1 MTSLFYSL
9 YFILFGFFYL
19 YCELDTIL
27 LILFIILF
35 SFLCIFIVNLSS
47 TNSTVFNIMLQ
58 NFLYDLQQATINF
71 LEKILF
77 LIINWRH
84 LCVSLLTIISDEIQY
99 VMQIIILK
107 KIVNFLTYNILCNY
121 FSLIITVHIL
131 STLTKITLLIT
142 KKNNNVF

>member
-35 SFLCIFIVNLSS
+35 ASLCIFIVNLSS
-47 TNSTVFNIMLQ
+47 TNSTGFNIMLQ
-58 NFLYDLQQATINF
+58 NFLYDLQQATIGF

-77 LIINWRH
+77 
-84 LCVSLLTIISDEIQY
+84 
-99 VMQIIILK
+99 
-107 KIVNFLTYNILCNY
+107 F
-121 FSLIITVHIL
+121 IT
-131 STLTKITLLIT
+131 
-142 KKNNNVF
+142 N